1 MHPVKNP
8 LTPFLEGAGYLILDG
23 AMATELE
30 ARGADLNDTLW
41 SARLLPE
48 NPALIAAV
56 HRDYLLAGA
65 DVLITASY
73 QASFAGFAKRGLDEA
88 AAGRLMRF
96 SVELAC
102 QVRDEFW
109 ADPAQRAGRLKPL
122 VAASVGP
129 YGAVLHDGSEYRGDY
144 GLSVAEL
151 MDFHRPRLA
160 VLATAGADL
169 LACETIPS
177 LAEVEAL
184 IRLLPEFPEM
194 PAWISASA
202 GDGLHLCH
210 GEPLTAM
217 LALTDGCPQVV
228 AAGINCTSPEY
239 IESLLTSGAA
249 SAKPLMTYPNRG
261 ERWDGIHHC
270 WVGGTG
276 IVDYGAE
283 ALRWRQAGAQLV
295 GGCCRSTPADIR
307 AIRRALR

>member
-1 MHPVKNP
+1 VHNP
-8 LTPFLEGAGYLILDG
+8 LTPFLDSAGYLILDG

-30 ARGADLNDTLW
+30 ARGADLNNALW
-41 SARLLPE
+41 SARLLLE

-73 QASFAGFAKRGLDEA
+73 QASFAGFAQRGLDAEA
-88 AAGRLMRF
+88 AARLMRL

-102 QVRDEFW
+102 RVRDEFW
-109 ADPAQRAGRLKPL
+109 ADPAHRAGRLKPL

-151 MDFHRPRLA
+151 MAFHRPRLA
-160 VLATAGADL
+160 VLASAGADL

-177 LAEVEAL
+177 LAEAEAL
-184 IRLLPEFPEM
+184 VRLLPEFPEM

-202 GDGLHLCH
+202 RDGLHLCH
-210 GEPLTAM
+210 GEALTAL
-217 LALTDGCPQVV
+217 LALTDDCPQVV
-228 AAGINCTSPEY
+228 AAGINCTSPEF
-239 IESLLTSGAA
+239 IESLLASGAA
-249 SAKPLMTYPNRG
+249 SAKPLLTYPNRG
-261 ERWDGIHHC
+261 EQWDGVQHC

-283 ALRWRQAGAQLV
+283 ALRWRRAGAKLV

-307 AIRRALR
+307 AIRRALQ

>member
-1 MHPVKNP
+1 MQNP
-8 LTPFLEGAGYLILDG
+8 LTPFLESAGYLILDG

-30 ARGADLNDTLW
+30 ARGADLNDPLW
-41 SARLLPE
+41 SARLLLE

-73 QASFAGFAKRGLDEA
+73 QASFAGFAERGLDAA

-109 ADPAQRAGRLKPL
+109 ADPANRAGRLKPL

-144 GLSVAEL
+144 GLTVAEL
-151 MDFHRPRLA
+151 MAFHRPRLA

-169 LACETIPS
+169 LACETLPS

-184 IRLLPEFPEM
+184 IRLLPEFSEM

-210 GEPLTAM
+210 GEPLTAL
-217 LALTDGCPQVV
+217 LALTDACPQVV
-228 AAGINCTSPEY
+228 AAGINCTSPEF
-239 IESLLTSGAA
+239 IGSLLASAAA
-249 SAKPLMTYPNRG
+249 SAKPLLTYPNRG
-261 ERWDGIHHC
+261 ESWDGVHHC
-270 WVGGTG
+270 WAGGTG
-276 IVDYGAE
+276 IVDYGAA
-283 ALRWRQAGAQLV
+283 ALRWRRAGARLV
-295 GGCCRSTPADIR
+295 GGCCRSTPTDIR
-307 AIRRALR
+307 AMRAALA